1 MLLRK
6 WNYQKHEYEPYE
18 IPNEWNVKIYSENMY
33 EKVNC
38 PHCGKEVPFGDTYT
52 SHEIHTEIGLGYPVC
67 EECYE
72 KENKLWIE
80 AHKEE
85 LK

>member
-1 MLLRK
+1 MELRK
-6 WNYQKHEYEPYE
+6 WNYEKNKYEPYE
-18 IPNEWNVKIYSENMY
+18 IPDEWHVKIYSENMD
-33 EKVNC
+33 EIINC
-38 PHCGKEVPFGDTYT
+38 PHCGKKVKYGETYT

-72 KENKLWIE
+72 KENELWFKD
-80 AHKEE
+80 HKEE